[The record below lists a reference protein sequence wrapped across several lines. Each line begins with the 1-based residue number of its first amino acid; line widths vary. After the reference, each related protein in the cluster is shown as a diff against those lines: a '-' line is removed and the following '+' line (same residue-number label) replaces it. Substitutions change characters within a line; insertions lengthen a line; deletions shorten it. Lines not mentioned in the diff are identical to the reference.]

1 MLRDVRRWGGR
12 VRDSLLYGR
21 ENRRLAEAAAAM
33 RAGWIEAAA
42 DALPPLP
49 DAGPATVEVHTLCG
63 TGQVLMG
70 VWSSYSLMRF
80 LPGARL
86 VVHDDGTLTRADVE
100 RWRRPVPRLRVI
112 PREEGRAAAAAHLAR
127 FPHARDWSLAHS
139 LGLKLGG
146 FHTAP
151 GATDRWLE
159 ADTDTLTLSVPQ
171 AALDCLE
178 TPGLRLAWNRDPK
191 SHYSYPDSL
200 LREVLDGVLAGPL
213 PEGLNSGYMVTDRMT
228 EADWSAIEAALAR
241 FAADPRID
249 PLRYWMDQTLVAIR
263 AAGYGDAA
271 QPLPEAYDVHYGP
284 LRPGAA
290 MRHYV
295 GNPRVRPRFFTEGVP
310 AMIRN
315 ARALGHLPA
324 GFAADAVPD

>member
-63 TGQVLMG
+63 TGQVPMG

-112 PREEGRAAAAAHLAR
+112 PREEGRAAAAAHLVR
-127 FPHARDWSLAHS
+127 FPHARDWSLAHRV
-139 LGLKLGG
+139 GAKLGG
-146 FHTAP
+146 FKTL
-151 GATDRWLE
+151 GGDRRIE
-159 ADTDTLTLSVPQ
+159 ADTDTLTLSAPK
-171 AALDCLE
+171 AALDGLDD
-178 TPGLRLAWNRDPK
+178 PGLRLAWNRDLK
-191 SHYSYPDSL
+191 SHYAYSPSL
-200 LREVLDGVLAGPL
+200 LQEVLGDALAGPL
-213 PEGLNSGYMVTDRMT
+213 PEGLNSGFMAADRMT
-228 EADWSAIEAALAR
+228 EADWAAVEAALACLE
-241 FAADPRID
+241 ADPRTD
-249 PLRYWMDQTLVAIR
+249 PLLFWMEQTLIAIL
-263 AAGYGDAA
+263 AAALGDAA
-271 QPLPEAYDVHYGP
+271 RPLPEAYDVHYGP
-284 LRPGAA
+284 TRPGTAV
-290 MRHYV
+290 RHYV
-295 GNPRVRPRFFTEGVP
+295 GVPRIRPRFFTEGVP